1 MTRGIESP
9 QTYYYRRVFTDAV
22 LAVDTVRGLDRVDAT
37 RVAVTGG
44 SQGGGIAI
52 AVAALTD
59 GLVAAMPDV
68 PFLQHF
74 ERAIG
79 FTNANPY
86 GEIVSYLSV
95 HRDAKEQTYR
105 TLSYF
110 DGVSFARRAT
120 TPALYSVALMDEICP
135 PATVFASHNHWGAE
149 AAIEVYEFNNHE
161 GGQAHHWV
169 RQAAWL
175 RERL

>member
-1 MTRGIESP
+1 MIASMRICE
-9 QTYYYRRVFTDAV
+9 VLTDA
-22 LAVDTVRGLDRVDAT
+22 AD
-37 RVAVTGG
+37 
-44 SQGGGIAI
+44 
-52 AVAALTD
+52 
-59 GLVAAMPDV
+59 DV

-79 FTNANPY
+79 FTDANPY
-86 GEIVSYLSV
+86 GEVTSYLAV

-110 DGVSFARRAT
+110 DGVSFAKRAT

-149 AAIEVYEFNNHE
+149 ASIEVYEFNNHE
-161 GGQAHHWV
+161 GGQAYQWL

-175 RERL
+175 QARL